1 MKITNEVSDA
11 AVLEEMGRRLAQVR
25 LGQNLSQAQ
34 LAEKADVAKRT
45 VERLESGRVAPQ
57 LAGFI
62 RICRALDLVER
73 FELLVP
79 ELAASEAVPPH
90 FVGRKRRRASTPGA
104 RAAERGDTRGGGV
117 AAAAPTRARAV
128 EAPAHQNGNPA
139 TMVAAVA
146 AAPERA
152 ADVVV
157 VAHHLN

>member
-1 MKITNEVSDA
+1 MKITNELSDA
-11 AVLEEMGRRLAQVR
+11 AVLAEMGRRLVQVR
-25 LGQNLSQAQ
+25 LEKNLTQAQ
-34 LAEKADVAKRT
+34 LAERADVAKRT
-45 VERLESGRVAPQ
+45 VERLESGSVAPQ

-79 ELAASEAVPPH
+79 EREAGAAEDPH
-90 FVGRKRRRASTPGA
+90 FVGQQRRRASASAA
-104 RAAERGDTRGGGV
+104 RAVERGNTRGDGD
-117 AAAAPTRARAV
+117 AAAAPKRVRLV
-128 EAPAHQNGNPA
+128 EAPTGENEAPA
-139 TMVAAVA
+139 KVALA